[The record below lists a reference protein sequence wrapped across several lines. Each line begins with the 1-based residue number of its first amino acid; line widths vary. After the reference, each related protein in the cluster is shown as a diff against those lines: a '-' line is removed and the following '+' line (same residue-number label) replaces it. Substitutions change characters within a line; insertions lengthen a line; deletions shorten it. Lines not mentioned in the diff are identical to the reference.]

1 MSEHND
7 KQSHAYD
14 QMLERTKEFI
24 SDLGREAQPR
34 LEKATRYAQEKAVE
48 LGELT
53 REEADDIA
61 KYLRRDIHDA
71 ATFLGEHGDEIKDW
85 LRLDLLLIENK
96 LLDMFSQV
104 VDKTRLELDQ
114 IALQADA
121 QGWHTGQIAGIGTL
135 QCLNCAEEIHFHKT
149 GRIPPCPKCSHTEF
163 TRINKDG

>member
-24 SDLGREAQPR
+24 GEASKEAQPH
-34 LEKATRYAQEKAVE
+34 LKKAMAYAKEKAIE

-53 REEADDIA
+53 REEAEDVA
-61 KYLRRDIHDA
+61 KYLQRDVQDA
-71 ATFLGEHGDEIKDW
+71 AKFLGEHGDEIKDW

-104 VDKTRLELDQ
+104 VDKTRLELDR
-114 IALQADA
+114 IAMEADA
-121 QGWHTGQIAGIGTL
+121 QGWHTGQITGIGTL
-135 QCLNCAEEIHFHKT
+135 QCLKCGEQLHFHKT

-163 TRINKDG
+163 NRISRDD